1 MLGLVAIT
9 VHLIMSESHSAMEAF
24 IQALQP
30 TLPKQQIVDDYA
42 LRYALATDASFYRL
56 IPHYVVM
63 VKNAQQVQHIVTQAN
78 RYEIA
83 LTFRAAGTSLSGQ
96 AISDS
101 VLVVLSDDW
110 QDIDI
115 APSGE
120 WVKVC
125 PSMIGAKV
133 NALLAPFGRKIGPD
147 PASINTC
154 KIGGI
159 AANNASG
166 MCCGVKNNSY
176 HTLKDMTLIFADGT
190 RLDTSDTDSV
200 ALFKQSHKMF
210 IEALE
215 KLAQEVKQ
223 NTDLAQRIGHKYRL
237 KNTTG
242 YGLNAL
248 VDYSDGIDIIKH
260 LLIGSEG
267 TLAFIADITYNTVVD
282 PNFKQTGLFTFAN
295 IESACEL
302 IKQLSLLDIEAVEM
316 LDKRALMSVRDH
328 SVMPQNVNEFPDDS
342 VALLIEIAGE
352 SQAQLDAINSTVTE
366 LLDTY
371 TDHLVHHYP
380 LSDDKVRAQA
390 LWNVRKGT
398 FPAVGAVRKTGTTV
412 IIEDVAF
419 ALEDLSTGIHSLH
432 QLFDKHGYDEAII
445 FGHALAGNL
454 HFVFTQGFES
464 IEEVSR
470 YERFMADVAQLVA
483 VDLNGSLKAEHG
495 TGRNMAPYVELEW
508 GSDGYQVMQRIKAL
522 FDEKGILNPG
532 VILNA
537 DEKAHVKNLKA
548 MPASDE
554 QIDPCIECGFCE
566 PVCPSKEYTLT
577 PRQRISLKRH
587 EQQLRQQLHLQQ
599 DTSQTQSLRQKLG
612 AVQQRYQ
619 HLAIDSCAATG
630 LCATRCPVGIDT
642 GAYIKSLRAEQA
654 QNSRI
659 IRAISKMTAAHFSRT
674 STLARVGIRSTHFMA
689 RTLGQQRVQNMSRWL
704 HKNFGAP
711 LYYSAW
717 PLAQNQQPHI
727 AEPRKLERKV
737 VYIPSCA
744 NRIFA
749 NDDQRSVQSV
759 FASLCQ
765 KAGVSIVSPIKLEEL
780 CCGMPWQSKG
790 LNEQAQDKQT
800 QLQQSIATLSEG
812 GKWPVVMDASP
823 CAMKSQVS
831 DNIQV
836 IDAMAFASEYL
847 LPYLKVEQADDT
859 VWVHVTCSSQHM
871 DGGQSMLQLANALS
885 KDVQTTGVSC
895 CGFAGDKGF
904 TQPELNAHALRGL
917 KAKRPPSCQQG
928 YSNSRTCE
936 IGLKEH
942 SDVPF
947 KSLLH
952 LLDEQSQSAEV

>member
-1 MLGLVAIT
+1 
-9 VHLIMSESHSAMEAF
+9 MSESPSAMEAF

-30 TLPKQQIVDDYA
+30 TLPKEQVVDDYA

-63 VKNAQQVQHIVTQAN
+63 VKNAHQVQHIIKQAN
-78 RYEIA
+78 RYAIP

-190 RLDTSDTDSV
+190 RLDTSSV
-200 ALFKQSHKMF
+200 ASIEQFKQSHETF

-215 KLAQEVKQ
+215 TLAQEVKE
-223 NTDLAQRIGHKYRL
+223 NTDLAHRISHKYRL

-248 VDYSDGIDIIKH
+248 VDYNDGIDIIKH

-267 TLAFIADITYNTVVD
+267 TLGFIADITYNTVVD
-282 PNFKQTGLFTFAN
+282 PRFKQTGLYTFADV
-295 IESACEL
+295 ESACAL
-302 IKQLSLLDIEAVEM
+302 IQQLSTLEIEAVEM

-328 SVMPQNVNEFPDDS
+328 SVMPQNVNEFPDDAA
-342 VALLIEIAGE
+342 ALLIEIAGG

-371 TDHLVHHYP
+371 ADHLVHHYP

-419 ALEDLSTGIHSLH
+419 ALEDLSTGIHRLH

-454 HFVFTQGFES
+454 HFVFTQGFDS
-464 IEEVSR
+464 EEEITR

-532 VILNA
+532 VILNP

-548 MPASDE
+548 MPASDA

-587 EQQLRQQLHLQQ
+587 EQQIREQLRLQQ
-599 DTSQTQSLRQKLG
+599 DASQTQRLRQKLG

-630 LCATRCPVGIDT
+630 LCATRCPVGINT
-642 GAYIKSLRAEQA
+642 GEYIKSLRAQKS
-654 QNSRI
+654 QSSRV
-659 IRAISKMTAAHFSRT
+659 IRAVGKIAASHFSTT
-674 STLARVGIRSTHFMA
+674 STFARVGIRSAHVVA
-689 RTLGQQRVQNMSRWL
+689 NTLGQQRMQNMSRWL

-717 PLAQNQQPHI
+717 PHAQQQQITVTDKSTSP
-727 AEPRKLERKV
+727 RKV
-737 VYIPSCA
+737 VYVPSCA

-749 NDDQRSVQSV
+749 NDDKRSVQSV

-765 KAGVSIVSPIKLEEL
+765 KAGISIVSPTKLEEL
-780 CCGMPWQSKG
+780 CCGMPWKSKG
-790 LNEQAQDKQT
+790 LNEQAKDKQT
-800 QLQQSIATLSEG
+800 QLHQTIASLSED

-823 CAMKSQVS
+823 CAMTSQLG
-831 DNIQV
+831 DKIEV
-836 IDAMAFASEYL
+836 IDSMTFATEHL
-847 LPYLKVEQADDT
+847 LPRLDVEQRNDT
-859 VWVHVTCSSQHM
+859 VWVHITCSSQHM
-871 DGGQSMLQLANALS
+871 DGGKTMLQLANALS
-885 KDVQTTGVSC
+885 KDVQTTSVSC

-904 TQPELNAHALRGL
+904 TQPQLNAHALRGL
-917 KAKRPPSCQQG
+917 KANKPSTCEQG

-942 SDVPF
+942 SGVPF

-952 LLDEQSQSAEV
+952 LLDEQSQGAER

>member
-1 MLGLVAIT
+1 MLGLVVIT
-9 VHLIMSESHSAMEAF
+9 VHLIMSESPSAMEAF

-30 TLPKQQIVDDYA
+30 TLPKEQVVDDYA

-63 VKNAQQVQHIVTQAN
+63 VKNAHQVQHIIKQAN
-78 RYEIA
+78 RYAIP

-190 RLDTSDTDSV
+190 RLDTSSV
-200 ALFKQSHKMF
+200 ASIEQFKQSHETF
-210 IEALE
+210 IDALE
-215 KLAQEVKQ
+215 ALAQEVKE
-223 NTDLAQRIGHKYRL
+223 NTDLAQRISHKYRL

-248 VDYSDGIDIIKH
+248 VDYNDGIDIIKH

-267 TLAFIADITYNTVVD
+267 TLGFIADITYNTVVD
-282 PNFKQTGLFTFAN
+282 PRFKQTGLYTFVDV
-295 IESACEL
+295 ESACAL
-302 IKQLSLLDIEAVEM
+302 IQQLSTLEIEAVEM

-328 SVMPQNVNEFPDDS
+328 SVMPQNVNEFPDDAA
-342 VALLIEIAGE
+342 ALLIEIAGE

-419 ALEDLSTGIHSLH
+419 ALEDLSTGIHRLH

-454 HFVFTQGFES
+454 HFVFTQGFDS
-464 IEEVSR
+464 EEEITR

-532 VILNA
+532 VILNP

-587 EQQLRQQLHLQQ
+587 EQQIREQLRLQQ
-599 DTSQTQSLRQKLG
+599 DASQTQRLRQKLG

-630 LCATRCPVGIDT
+630 LCATRCPVGINT
-642 GAYIKSLRAEQA
+642 GEYIKSLRAQKS
-654 QNSRI
+654 QNSRV
-659 IRAISKMTAAHFSRT
+659 IRAVGEIAASHFSTT
-674 STLARVGIRSTHFMA
+674 STFARVGIRSAHVVA
-689 RTLGQQRVQNMSRWL
+689 NTLGQQRMQNMSRWL
-704 HKNFGAP
+704 H
-711 LYYSAW
+711 
-717 PLAQNQQPHI
+717 
-727 AEPRKLERKV
+727 
-737 VYIPSCA
+737 
-744 NRIFA
+744 
-749 NDDQRSVQSV
+749 
-759 FASLCQ
+759 
-765 KAGVSIVSPIKLEEL
+765 
-780 CCGMPWQSKG
+780 
-790 LNEQAQDKQT
+790 
-800 QLQQSIATLSEG
+800 
-812 GKWPVVMDASP
+812 
-823 CAMKSQVS
+823 
-831 DNIQV
+831 
-836 IDAMAFASEYL
+836 
-847 LPYLKVEQADDT
+847 
-859 VWVHVTCSSQHM
+859 
-871 DGGQSMLQLANALS
+871 
-885 KDVQTTGVSC
+885 
-895 CGFAGDKGF
+895 
-904 TQPELNAHALRGL
+904 
-917 KAKRPPSCQQG
+917 
-928 YSNSRTCE
+928 
-936 IGLKEH
+936 
-942 SDVPF
+942 
-947 KSLLH
+947 
-952 LLDEQSQSAEV
+952 